1 MSLHQDYSQK
11 VERPSSAPRHAVTVL
26 VRRETSDDVGPI
38 DDVHRSAFAFGAA
51 DGVEPVEVALV
62 HALRADPGW
71 VPALS
76 LVAVGAQGGVV
87 GHVVC
92 SEGAV
97 GDTPAVGLGPIGV
110 RPDVQRSG
118 VGAALMHAVLAAA
131 DALDY
136 PLVALLGHLDYY
148 PQFGFVP
155 ASAMGVLAPD
165 PAWGD
170 QFQARPLSAWR
181 PGMGGAFR
189 YAAPFQTL

>member
-1 MSLHQDYSQK
+1 MSLALILQVIAESGRCGG
-11 VERPSSAPRHAVTVL
+11 VHAGVVL
-26 VRRETSDDVGPI
+26 IRREVPADIEAI
-38 DDVHRSAFAFGAA
+38 DAVHRQAFAFAA
-51 DGVEPVEVALV
+51 PDGGEPVEVALV
-62 HALRADPGW
+62 HALRADAGW

-76 LVAVGAQGGVV
+76 LVASVNGGVV

-92 SEGAV
+92 SQGAL
-97 GDTPAVGLGPIGV
+97 GDAPALGLGPIGV
-110 RPDVQRSG
+110 PPDVQRSG
-118 VGAALMHAVLAAA
+118 VGRALMHAVLGAA

-155 ASAMGVLAPD
+155 ASELGILAPD

-170 QFQARPLSAWR
+170 YFQARPLTAWR
-181 PGMGGAFR
+181 PDLAGAFR